1 VCGHHFQVFQR
12 HWGFLGW
19 RDGFS
24 WPSLCTRVIATDA
37 LSGGGRGE
45 QRYLK
50 YPFLGVQGGGKK

>member
-1 VCGHHFQVFQR
+1 VWSPLSGFSEAL
-12 HWGFLGW
+12 GFLGW

-37 LSGGGRGE
+37 LSGGGGGA

-50 YPFLGVQGGGKK
+50 YPFMGVEGGGMK